1 MRRIFRRKKPEV
13 PTKPEYTFQMI
24 GTIADGVLYV
34 LRDGRPHEVLEISNE
49 LSIPPDRVD
58 DILDFLSMLGL
69 VKKYAQITKNGRNFM
84 ELPEE

>member
-1 MRRIFRRKKPEV
+1 MGWIFRRRKSEE

-24 GTIADGVLYV
+24 GTMADGVLHV
-34 LRDGRPHEVLEISNE
+34 LRDGRPHDVVEISEE

-69 VKKYAQITKNGRNFM
+69 VQKYAQITKMGRKFM
-84 ELPEE
+84 KLPQG